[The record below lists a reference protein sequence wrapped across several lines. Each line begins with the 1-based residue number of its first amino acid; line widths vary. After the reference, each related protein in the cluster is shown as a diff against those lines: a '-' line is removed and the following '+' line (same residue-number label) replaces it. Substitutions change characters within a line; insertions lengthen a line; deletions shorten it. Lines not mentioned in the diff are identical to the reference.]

1 MSRSHYTK
9 MTALLVTFVCALCA
23 VAPGRQEKL
32 RAGDDTHARRGM
44 VRSVTI
50 PVAVGVPLPPQHE
63 RGSEELRPLGLTLLE
78 DGERQEILSTRSQ
91 AEHAPLYLA
100 VFVQDDLIPPASNE
114 IATLANFIRHL
125 PEGSY
130 VMVGYLRVGSVQIR
144 QKFTPDL
151 ERAAKALRIPGG
163 TPSVGPYNPY
173 STIIEGLKRFQSQ
186 PVGRRAVL
194 AITDGL
200 DISRGVEN
208 SLATQSTDLQRA
220 IEESQRRGVA
230 VYSIY
235 TPTASTALNV
245 SLVTNAQGALARL
258 SDETGGKAFF
268 HGAGAPV
275 SFDPFLREIAT
286 TLDKQIAL
294 TYLSTHETKGFH
306 KIKLETTLE
315 GAQLVYPVGYTRK

>member
-9 MTALLVTFVCALCA
+9 MTTLLIALVCTLCA

-32 RAGDDTHARRGM
+32 RSADDARARRGV

-50 PVAVGVPLPPQHE
+50 PVAVGVPLPTE

-78 DGERQEILSTRSQ
+78 DGERQEILATRSQ

-173 STIIEGLKRFQSQ
+173 STIIEGLRRFQSQ

-208 SLATQSTDLQRA
+208 SFATQSTDLQRA
-220 IEESQRRGVA
+220 IDEAQRRSVA
-230 VYSIY
+230 IYSIY
-235 TPTASTALNV
+235 TPTTNTARNF

-258 SDETGGKAFF
+258 SEETGGKAFF
-268 HGAGAPV
+268 HGMGAPI
-275 SFDPFLREIAT
+275 SFDPFLRELTA

-294 TYLSTHETKGFH
+294 TYLSTHEAKGFH

>member
-9 MTALLVTFVCALCA
+9 MTTLLVAFVCALC
-23 VAPGRQEKL
+23 VVVPGRQEKL
-32 RAGDDTHARRGM
+32 RAVDDTHARRSV

-50 PVAVGVPLPPQHE
+50 PVAVGVPLPSQH
-63 RGSEELRPLGLTLLE
+63 GSEELRPLGLTLLE

-125 PEGSY
+125 PAESY

-163 TPSVGPYNPY
+163 TPAVGPYNPY
-173 STIIEGLKRFQSQ
+173 STLIEGLKRFQSQ

-208 SLATQSTDLQRA
+208 SLATQSTDLQHA
-220 IEESQRRGVA
+220 IDEAQRRGVA

-258 SDETGGKAFF
+258 SDETGGKSYF

-275 SFDPFLREIAT
+275 SFNPFLRELSAT
-286 TLDKQIAL
+286 LENQIAL

-315 GAQLVYPVGYTRK
+315 GAQLVYPVGYKRK